1 MNYVADKVLDEP
13 LTKAKWLTDTTMLV
27 ATTYGNLF
35 KIDLKRDDQ
44 NAEYL
49 SEPYLVYRTTHD
61 VSIWDLAVHNIA

>member
-27 ATTYGNLF
+27 ATTYGSLY

>member
-27 ATTYGNLF
+27 ATTYGNLY

>member
-27 ATTYGNLF
+27 ATTYGNLY

-49 SEPYLVYRTTHD
+49 SEP
-61 VSIWDLAVHNIA
+61 

>member
-27 ATTYGNLF
+27 ATTYGNLY

-49 SEPYLVYRTTHD
+49 SEPYLVYRSTHE
-61 VSIWDLAVHNIA
+61 VSIWDLAVLNKD